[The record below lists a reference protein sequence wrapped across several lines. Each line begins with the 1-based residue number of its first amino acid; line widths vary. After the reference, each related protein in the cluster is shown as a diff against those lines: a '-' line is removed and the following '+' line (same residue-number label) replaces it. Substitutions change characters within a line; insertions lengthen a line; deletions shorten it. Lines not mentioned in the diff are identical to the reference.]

1 MTELQSVGHDREAS
15 TKGTFKRAIREF
27 KEDGLT
33 DWAAALTYYGVLA
46 LFPALLALVSLVG
59 IFGDPTTTT
68 QNVMRIVSQVA
79 PGAATE
85 ALAGPIQGITSNP
98 GASLITLIIGLVAAL
113 WSASGY
119 VGGFMRASNVLYET
133 VEARPI
139 WKLRPLQMLVTLL
152 MLILI
157 VIAALAVVVTGPLAE
172 AVGNVIGLGST
183 AVTVWSIAKWPVIV
197 LFVITM
203 ISVLYYASPNA
214 KLRGFKSVMPGA
226 AFAVVVWLVASL
238 LFGFYVANFGS
249 YNETYGTLGGI
260 IIFLVWL
267 WITNVA
273 ILLGAEINAERER
286 TAELAEG
293 RTGAEREIGL
303 EPRDEPADKERL
315 RSE

>member
-59 IFGDPTTTT
+59 IFGDPMTTT
-68 QNVMRIVSQVA
+68 QKVMQIVSQVA

-139 WKLRPLQMLVTLL
+139 WKLRPLQMLVTLI

-157 VIAALAVVVTGPLAE
+157 VIAAIAIVVTGPLAE
-172 AVGNVIGLGST
+172 AVGSVIGAGSS
-183 AVTVWSIAKWPVIV
+183 AVTIWSIAKWPVIV

-203 ISVLYYASPNA
+203 ISVLYYTSPNA
-214 KLRGFKSVMPGA
+214 KPRGFKSVMPGA

-249 YNETYGTLGGI
+249 FNKTYGTLGGVI
-260 IIFLVWL
+260 VFLVWL

-286 TAELAEG
+286 TKQLSEG
-293 RTGAEREIGL
+293 QPGAEREIQMAPRE
-303 EPRDEPADKERL
+303 EPKEKERL

>member
-1 MTELQSVGHDREAS
+1 MTDLQSVGHDREAS

-33 DWAAALTYYGVLA
+33 DWAAALTYYGVLSI
-46 LFPALLALVSLVG
+46 FPALLALVSVVG
-59 IFGDPTTTT
+59 LFGDPQTVT
-68 QNVMRIVSQVA
+68 QRLMQIVNQVA
-79 PGAATE
+79 PGAATD
-85 ALAGPIQGITSNP
+85 ALAGPIEGITANP
-98 GASLITLIIGLVAAL
+98 SASLITLLIGLLAAL
-113 WSASGY
+113 FSASRY
-119 VGGFMRASNVLYET
+119 VGGFMRVSNVIYET
-133 VEARPI
+133 VEGRPV

-152 MLILI
+152 MLILV
-157 VIAALAVVVTGPLAE
+157 VIAALAVIVTGPLAE
-172 AVGNVIGLGST
+172 AVGSVIGLGST

-238 LFGFYVANFGS
+238 LFAFYVANFGS
-249 YNETYGTLGGI
+249 YNKTYGALGGV

-273 ILLGAEINAERER
+273 ILVGAELNAERER
-286 TAELAEG
+286 TTQLGQG
-293 RTGAEREIGL
+293 RSAADREIGL
-303 EPRDEPADKERL
+303 EPRQAPEEKDRL
-315 RSE
+315 RSR

>member
-1 MTELQSVGHDREAS
+1 MTDLRPVGHDRETS
-15 TKGTFKRAIREF
+15 TKGTFKRALREF
-27 KEDGLT
+27 KEDSLT

-59 IFGDPTTTT
+59 IFGDPATVT
-68 QNVMRIVSQVA
+68 QKVTQIVSQVA

-85 ALAGPIQGITSNP
+85 ALAGPIQSVTSNP
-98 GASLITLIIGLVAAL
+98 GTSLVTLIVGLVAAL

-119 VGGFMRASNVLYET
+119 VGGFMRASNVIHET

-139 WKLRPLQMLVTLL
+139 WKLRPLQMVVTLL
-152 MLILI
+152 MLTLI
-157 VIAALAVVVTGPLAE
+157 VIAAIAVVVTGPLAE
-172 AVGNVIGLGST
+172 AVGSVIGLGST
-183 AVTVWSIAKWPVIV
+183 AVTIWSIAKWPVIV

-226 AFAVVVWLVASL
+226 ALAVVVWLVASL
-238 LFGFYVANFGS
+238 LFALYVANFGS
-249 YNETYGTLGGI
+249 YNKTYGTLGGV
-260 IIFLVWL
+260 IIFLIWL

-286 TAELAEG
+286 TAQLGEG
-293 RTGAEREIGL
+293 RPDAEREIGL
-303 EPRDEPADKERL
+303 EPREQPKDKERL
-315 RSE
+315 RSR

>member
-68 QNVMRIVSQVA
+68 QNVMQIVSQIA

-119 VGGFMRASNVLYET
+119 VGGFARASNVLYET

-139 WKLRPLQMLVTLL
+139 WKLRPLQMLVTLI

-172 AVGNVIGLGST
+172 AVGSVIGAGST
-183 AVTVWSIAKWPVIV
+183 AVTIWSIAKWPVIV

-214 KLRGFKSVMPGA
+214 KPRGFKSVMPGA

-249 YNETYGTLGGI
+249 FNKTYGTLGGV

-286 TAELAEG
+286 TTQLSEG
-293 RTGAEREIGL
+293 QAGAEREIQMSPRE
-303 EPRDEPADKERL
+303 EPKEKERL